1 MIPARGAGYA
11 LFGLAGLLLA
21 VAVASGW
28 HGVARL
34 VGREV
39 ETTAVQT
46 VAVSFVAAAGTYD
59 FADAG
64 SYAHR
69 LEPFAVGELRD
80 VLAPAVLAPAVLD
93 PTVRTQRRSVAT
105 EVESASVT
113 SLSDE
118 AAVAIVTAVQS
129 RRWFDAASGRE
140 TEQHVRQRTS
150 CRLVHED
157 GRWLVAEIR
166 LLSEEPARL
175 DQAR

>member
-11 LFGLAGLLLA
+11 LFALAGLLLA

-28 HGVARL
+28 HGVSRL
-34 VGREV
+34 VGRED

-46 VAVSFVAAAGTYD
+46 VAASFVAAAGTYD

-69 LEPFAVGELRD
+69 LEPFTTGELRD
-80 VLAPAVLAPAVLD
+80 ALAPAVLH

-105 EVESASVT
+105 EVESVSVT
-113 SLSDE
+113 ALSDE
-118 AAVAIVTAVQS
+118 AAVAVVTAVQA
-129 RRWFDAASGRE
+129 RQWFDAALGHD

-150 CRLVHED
+150 CRLVRED

-175 DQAR
+175 NQAR

>member
-11 LFGLAGLLLA
+11 LFGLAGLLFA

-28 HGVARL
+28 HGVSRL
-34 VGREV
+34 LGREDQ
-39 ETTAVQT
+39 TTAVRT
-46 VAVSFVAAAGTYD
+46 VAAAFGAAAGTYD

-69 LEPFAVGELRD
+69 LEPVAIGELRD
-80 VLAPAVLAPAVLD
+80 ALAATVID

-113 SLSDE
+113 SLSDKE
-118 AAVAIVTAVQS
+118 AVAIVTTVQA
-129 RRWFDAASGRE
+129 RHWVDAASGRE
-140 TEQHVRQRTS
+140 TEQDVRQRTS
-150 CRLVHED
+150 CRLVRGD

-166 LLSEEPARL
+166 LLSEEPAQL
-175 DQAR
+175 DQPR

>member
-11 LFGLAGLLLA
+11 LFGFAGLLLA
-21 VAVASGW
+21 GAVASGW
-28 HGVARL
+28 HGVSHL
-34 VGREV
+34 VGREG
-39 ETTAVQT
+39 ETIAVRS
-46 VAVSFVAAAGTYD
+46 VAATFVAAGGTYD

-69 LEPFAVGELRD
+69 LEPLATGELRD
-80 VLAPAVLAPAVLD
+80 ALAPAVLD

-105 EVESASVT
+105 EVESVSVT
-113 SLSDE
+113 ALSNE
-118 AAVAIVTAVQS
+118 AAVAIVTAVQA
-129 RRWFDAASGRE
+129 RRWFDAAFGRE

-150 CRLVHED
+150 CRLVRED

-175 DQAR
+175 NQAR

>member
-1 MIPARGAGYA
+1 MIPARGAVYA

-28 HGVARL
+28 HGASRL
-34 VGREV
+34 MGHEDQ
-39 ETTAVQT
+39 TTAVRT
-46 VAVSFVAAAGTYD
+46 VAAAFVVAAGTYD

-64 SYAHR
+64 SYTHR
-69 LEPFAVGELRD
+69 LEPLAVGGLRD
-80 VLAPAVLAPAVLD
+80 ALAPAVLD

-118 AAVAIVTAVQS
+118 AAVAIVTAVQA
-129 RRWFDAASGRE
+129 RHWFDAAVGRD

-150 CRLVHED
+150 CRLVRED